1 MKKVPLG
8 TIHTND
14 GFLTRRQEEQIIK
27 VPAGRHKD
35 SDGGV
40 NNLSAAVFKSKSA
53 YSMRLLM
60 TYLKDRKK
68 E

>member
-1 MKKVPLG
+1 LDN
-8 TIHTND
+8 TN
-14 GFLTRRQEEQIIK
+14 
-27 VPAGRHKD
+27 

-40 NNLSAAVFKSKSA
+40 NNLSNVVFKSKSA
-53 YSMRLLM
+53 YSMKLLM